1 MRDGPCALSYHSGPL
16 HAAERDGEA
25 AMAVGTATRLIR
37 LFRAPAEG
45 AFLGLIRRGERVD
58 IVRTVIVVGSEE
70 RWHEVDAEPGHGF
83 VKARFIATESPSIEP
98 RPERP
103 PSGPTGREP
112 SGIQWI
118 ARFPTSRSTESL
130 AADFRPRCEAFL
142 KALRDAGASVTINA
156 TLRPPERAYLM
167 HFSFLINAGEIR
179 PQDVPPKD
187 GVNIDWVHKRQNGAP
202 DLAASIAAAAAMV
215 DRYGIAHRPSLS
227 SLHILGQA
235 IDMNVSW
242 SGALAVRRK
251 NGSVKTIASLPRS
264 GLNHDLWDVGAT
276 YGVHKLAT
284 DKPHWSINGH

>member
-1 MRDGPCALSYHSGPL
+1 
-16 HAAERDGEA
+16 
-25 AMAVGTATRLIR
+25 MAVGTATRLIR

-45 AFLGLIRRGERVD
+45 AFLGLIRKGERVD
-58 IVRTVIVVGSEE
+58 IVRTVIVEGSQE
-70 RWHEVDAEPGHGF
+70 RWHEVDAGPGHGF
-83 VKARFIATESPSIEP
+83 VKARFVASEGPSIKPEP
-98 RPERP
+98 PPTAPEPP
-103 PSGPTGREP
+103 PSGPAQREP
-112 SGIQWI
+112 SGVQWVP
-118 ARFPTSRSTESL
+118 RFPTSKSTETL

-142 KALRDAGASVTINA
+142 KALRDAGARVTINA
-156 TLRPPERAYLM
+156 TLRPPARAYLM

-179 PQDVPPKD
+179 PKDVPPRD
-187 GVNIDWVHKRQNGAP
+187 GVNIDWVHTRQNGTP

-235 IDMNVSW
+235 IDMNVAW
-242 SGALAVRRK
+242 SGDLAIRRK

-264 GLNHDLWDVGAT
+264 GLNHDLWEVGAT

>member
-1 MRDGPCALSYHSGPL
+1 MPI
-16 HAAERDGEA
+16 
-25 AMAVGTATRLIR
+25 GTATRLIR

-58 IVRTVIVVGSEE
+58 IVRTVIVEGSDE
-70 RWHEVDAEPGHGF
+70 RWHQVDAAPGHGF
-83 VKARFIATESPSIEP
+83 VKARFIASDSPTVEPVEPPP
-98 RPERP
+98 RPRRP
-103 PSGPTGREP
+103 EHPTPSEPTRREP
-112 SGIQWI
+112 SGVQWVS
-118 ARFPTSRSTESL
+118 RFPTSKSTATL

-179 PQDVPPKD
+179 PKDVPPKD
-187 GVNIDWVHKRQNGAP
+187 GVNIDWVHKRPNGTI
-202 DLAASIAAAAAMV
+202 DLSASVAAAATMV

-242 SGALAVRRK
+242 SGGLAIRRK
-251 NGSVKTIASLPRS
+251 NGTVTNITSLPRT
-264 GLNHDLWDVGAT
+264 GLNHDLWGVGAT